1 MAPSKRI
8 LLVDDEAT
16 LAFFLQQSLKEAG
29 YMVDVAASGEEA
41 LNKLTIQ
48 TPYDLL
54 ITDLRMSGISG
65 FTLLRAAR
73 SLYPDIK
80 AILITAFG
88 SNEVESFAGQLEVDA
103 YLTKPFSTAH
113 LEKLADSVLAGA
125 ETGLQSTSTA
135 Y

>member
-1 MAPSKRI
+1 MTPAKRI

-29 YMVDVAASGEEA
+29 FLVDVASSGEEA

-48 TPYDLL
+48 SPYDLL

-73 SLYPDIK
+73 SLFPDLK

-88 SNEVESFAGQLEVDA
+88 SNEVENFAGQLDVDA

-113 LEKLADSVLAGA
+113 LEKLAKSVLTGA
-125 ETGLQSTSTA
+125 ETDLQPAPTP